1 MKSDSSSQT
10 LKKIITDYYNKLS
23 ICGNKKFHIGILV
36 VVILGIFSFAYNYNK
51 AYIVKVGGNE
61 IGIVRDKNDF
71 TQVVDQ
77 IQSKLHKEYNTKI
90 SFDED
95 IIYNKIRVEDKE
107 ITSSE
112 KIKKEILKTLNFKV
126 DAYGIK
132 TNGKVIT
139 ALSSKEKAQKV
150 LEDIKVMYADPKKK
164 FEKVCFVEKVSI
176 EPVKIEIKKLKD
188 EKDAVKFVL
197 QGTEE
202 EKTHKVQQGESFWT
216 IAKKYKLSVDEL
228 TDANPDIN
236 PEKIQIDQEVSLLVP
251 KSLLTVKTIE
261 KANYQE
267 KIPYEV
273 EFEETDAIY
282 EKENKIKV
290 EGQEGMKE
298 IVAEIISHN
307 GIEESKKILEEKI
320 IKEPVIQIVL
330 KGTKKRPLTAATG
343 KLGTPTRGRLTS
355 PFGYR
360 WGRKHTGIDL
370 AAPIGT
376 PVSAADG
383 GKVVFSGT
391 KSGYGKCIILDHGGG
406 TQTYYA
412 HNSKLLVSVGQKV
425 YKGQKIAEVGNTGRS
440 TGPHLHF
447 EVRKNG
453 TPVNPLQYLNK

>member
-1 MKSDSSSQT
+1 MKADSSSQT
-10 LKKIITDYYNKLS
+10 LKKIILDYYNKFNMQ
-23 ICGNKKFHIGILV
+23 GNRKIYTGILV
-36 VVILGIFSFAYNYNK
+36 VVILAISLFAYNYNK
-51 AYIVKVGGNE
+51 AYMVKVGGNE
-61 IGIVRDKNDF
+61 IGIVRDKDDF
-71 TQVVDQ
+71 THIVDE
-77 IQSKLHKEYNTKI
+77 IQSKLHKEYHTKI
-90 SFDED
+90 TFDED
-95 IIYNKIRVEDKE
+95 IIYDKMRAKDEE
-107 ITSSE
+107 ITSPE

-126 DAYGIK
+126 NAYGIK
-132 TNGKVIT
+132 ADGKVIT
-139 ALSSKEKAQKV
+139 ALSSKQNAQKV
-150 LEDIKVMYADPKKK
+150 LEDIKDMYADPQKK
-164 FEKVCFVEKVSI
+164 FEKISFVEKVSI

-202 EKTHKVQQGESFWT
+202 EKIHKVQQGETFWT
-216 IAKKYKLSVDEL
+216 IAKKYNLSLDEL
-228 TDANPDIN
+228 THANPDIN
-236 PEKIQIDQEVSLLVP
+236 PDKIQIDQEVSLLVP

-261 KANYQE
+261 KVNYQE

-273 EFEETDAIY
+273 EFEETNALY
-282 EKENKIKV
+282 EKENKIKI
-290 EGQEGMKE
+290 EGQDGIKE
-298 IVAEIISHN
+298 IVAQIISHN
-307 GIEESKKILEEKI
+307 GVEESKKILEEKI
-320 IKEPVIQIVL
+320 TKEPVKQIVL
-330 KGTKKRPLTAATG
+330 KGTKKRPLTAPTG

-383 GKVVFSGT
+383 GKVVFAGT
-391 KSGYGKCIILDHGGG
+391 KSGYGKCIILEHGSG

-453 TPVNPLQYLNK
+453 VPVNPLKYLNK